1 MPPGEHYLRAATFQC
16 HWHEGCGK
24 RFSSKRRLF
33 VHLEQDHGMQQ
44 RGGKW
49 RAGGFGSRLRRQ
61 NQRSNTAR
69 SRSRSPEARQESASR
84 TNSTLYD
91 KLHYQ
96 RHSPLP
102 WWADPSVP
110 SSPHFASQVSFA
122 ARGSSSAERPPPADG
137 AHSRRAASAVRPPWA
152 LRAAAS
158 RPAGASPST
167 PLPSSRPAARPP
179 SGRFGGSTSA
189 ETPPAVGRS
198 NTAERPPCAS
208 SSADRPPSPSCVEGA
223 HALSGRAS
231 NAQPLSGFRP
241 DRPRGALDATPVR
254 PRTVID
260 DDLWVPSPSAARWWD
275 SMQDS
280 DSLAASLRL

>member
-1 MPPGEHYLRAATFQC
+1 
-16 HWHEGCGK
+16 
-24 RFSSKRRLF
+24 
-33 VHLEQDHGMQQ
+33 MQQ
-44 RGGKW
+44 RGGNW

-69 SRSRSPEARQESASR
+69 SRSRSPEARQESAIR

-91 KLHYQ
+91 KLHDQ

-137 AHSRRAASAVRPPWA
+137 AQPLRGIGREAAMGS
-152 LRAAAS
+152 AAAS

-208 SSADRPPSPSCVEGA
+208 SSAARPPSPSCVEGA

-231 NAQPLSGFRP
+231 NAQPLSGFPP

-254 PRTVID
+254 PRRVID
-260 DDLWVPSPSAARWWD
+260 DDLWVPSPSAARRWD